1 MRSEEWSSVK
11 YQYGSGARLTPT
23 LCVPSEGQRFA
34 TGQIE
39 KELKEVMR
47 ALDFEPKKE
56 EIPDVNDD
64 GSGTIGYEEFLKMMT
79 HKI

>member
-1 MRSEEWSSVK
+1 MVAELG
-11 YQYGSGARLTPT
+11 YTPT
-23 LCVPSEGQRFA
+23 LCVPSEEQRFT

-47 ALDFEPKKE
+47 
-56 EIPDVNDD
+56 DD
-64 GSGTIGYEEFLKMMT
+64 GFGIMGYEEFLKMMT

>member
-1 MRSEEWSSVK
+1 MVAELG
-11 YQYGSGARLTPT
+11 YTPT
-23 LCVPSEGQRFA
+23 LCVPSEEQRFA

-64 GSGTIGYEEFLKMMT
+64 GSGTIGYEKFLKMMT